1 MNAMMKV
8 SAIIFDMDGLML
20 DTERIARMAWL
31 RAMAELGYDFPDQVY
46 RNIVGIT
53 VSDAE
58 RYLYEKFGRDFPF
71 EEAYR
76 RKQRYV
82 RETIQDQGIP
92 LKPGITELLEA
103 LDGKDPPMQDD
114 MAKDIPAVENA
125 VVTANRWLKAVA
137 SSSNGEIVRRNL
149 EAAGLPAGSFD
160 AIVGGDEV
168 RKGKP
173 APDIY
178 LLVSERL
185 EVKPSS
191 CLVLEDSNPGIK
203 AAHAAG
209 MIPVM
214 IPDRFPPDE
223 EAKALAYLILPDL
236 HAVTRLI
243 LHV

>member
-8 SAIIFDMDGLML
+8 SAIIFDVDGLML
-20 DTERIARMAWL
+20 DTECMARIAWL
-31 RAMAELGYDFPDQVY
+31 RVMAELGYDFPEQVY

-53 VSDAE
+53 VADAE

-82 RETIQDQGIP
+82 QEAIQEQGIP
-92 LKPGITELLEA
+92 LKPGLSELLEA
-103 LDGKDPPMQDD
+103 LDGSDQALHVDPVKDS
-114 MAKDIPAVENA
+114 PAVENA
-125 VVTANRWLKAVA
+125 ALTGHHWLKAVA
-137 SSSNGEIVRRNL
+137 SSSSGEIVRRNL
-149 EAAGLPAGSFD
+149 KAAGLPAGSFD
-160 AIVGGDEV
+160 AIVGGEEV

-203 AAHAAG
+203 AVHAAG

-214 IPDRFPPDE
+214 IPDLIPPDE
-223 EAKALAYLILPDL
+223 EARVMAYRILPDL

>member
-1 MNAMMKV
+1 M
-8 SAIIFDMDGLML
+8 S
-20 DTERIARMAWL
+20 
-31 RAMAELGYDFPDQVY
+31 
-46 RNIVGIT
+46 
-53 VSDAE
+53 
-58 RYLYEKFGRDFPF
+58 
-71 EEAYR
+71 
-76 RKQRYV
+76 
-82 RETIQDQGIP
+82 
-92 LKPGITELLEA
+92 ELLET
-103 LDGKDPPMQDD
+103 LDGSDQALQVDPVKDS
-114 MAKDIPAVENA
+114 PAAENA

-137 SSSNGEIVRRNL
+137 SSSSGEIVRRNL
-149 EAAGLPAGSFD
+149 KAAGLPAGSFD
-160 AIVGGDEV
+160 ATVGGDEV

-223 EAKALAYLILPDL
+223 EAKALAYRILPDL